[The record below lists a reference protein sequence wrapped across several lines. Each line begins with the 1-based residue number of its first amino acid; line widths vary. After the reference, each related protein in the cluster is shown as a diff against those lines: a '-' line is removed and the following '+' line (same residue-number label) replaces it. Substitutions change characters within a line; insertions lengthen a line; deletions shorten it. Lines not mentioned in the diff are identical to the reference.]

1 MPTAPQFEWPQGEPL
16 FETQWRAV
24 TESLAGNGVL
34 DNGDLA
40 LTAGTANR
48 EVDYA
53 AGTVYYVATQ
63 FNESAGSVT
72 VSAGDANEDRWDTI
86 AYDTATPG
94 VEVKE
99 GTPAANP
106 EPPDVDGGEIL
117 LGVVYVPQNFDD
129 VLTSS
134 QILNWRGRVSNE
146 AEEVIYVDGTGVY
159 GVNTVDAALDELQE
173 AAQITSYPLDL
184 DVDTDMD
191 ASGTDLTDSSA
202 GVTVWDA
209 SAVEVPQAQLGGP
222 ASSLSAYPL
231 APGTDLNVNAY
242 PFAIG
247 DLASPFPL
255 PAITDMDAA
264 GNDLVD
270 GGTTVWDTSA
280 DHVPRGSVDDVKAT
294 TVLSSATLTTSDEE
308 AVLVDTTAIAAAST
322 VTLASADAVQGNTI
336 RVADLTGEA
345 NTYNISVE
353 TEGSET
359 IDGAGSYTITSPY
372 ASIVLMSDGNNWSII
387 SGQGAG
393 SRGPAQEDF
402 SGAETGQVS
411 ASSQGILIVSSLEPG
426 ESAAVYRAVLTTDTV
441 EAVATG
447 VDLKL
452 VTFDNAGGFTTQSTI
467 AAGDGS
473 TIYDDVTG
481 TPIANY
487 ENTGTAAESIGVIVD
502 NTTTSAVDIVSDV
515 EGRTGL

>member
-40 LTAGTANR
+40 LTPGTANR
-48 EVDYA
+48 EVAYA
-53 AGTVYYVATQ
+53 AGDVYYVATTY
-63 FNESAGSVT
+63 NETAGSVT
-72 VSAGDANEDRWDTI
+72 VSAGDGTNDRWDTI

-129 VLTSS
+129 VLASS

-146 AEEVIYVDGTGVY
+146 AGEVLYQDSTGVY
-159 GVNTVDAALDELQE
+159 GVNNVDAALDELQE

-202 GVTVWDA
+202 AVTIWDA
-209 SAVEVPQAQLGGP
+209 SAVEVPQSQLGGP

-231 APGTDLNVNAY
+231 APATDLNVNAY
-242 PFAIG
+242 PFALA
-247 DLASPFPL
+247 DLASPFGL
-255 PAITDMDAA
+255 PNITDMDAA
-264 GNDLVD
+264 GTDLTDSNV
-270 GGTTVWDTSA
+270 GETIWDTSA
-280 DHVPRGSVDDVKAT
+280 GLVPRAVVDPKLRQST
-294 TVLSSATLTTSDEE
+294 LSSATLTTSGEE
-308 AVLVDTTAIAAAST
+308 IVHVDTATIAATST
-322 VTLASADAVQGNTI
+322 VTIASADIEAGRVI
-336 RVADLTGEA
+336 RIDDLTGSA
-345 NTYNISVE
+345 YTYPITVA

-359 IDGAGSYTITSPY
+359 IDGSSSVTINRDY
-372 ASIVLMSDGNNWSII
+372 GGVVLTSDGTNLSIEH
-387 SGQGAG
+387 QYPE
-393 SRGPAQEDF
+393 REPLQEVF
-402 SGAETGQVS
+402 SGAETGNVP
-411 ASSQGILIVSSLEPG
+411 AGEQGVLAVTSLEPD
-426 ESAAVYRAVLTTDTV
+426 ETIEIYRAVLTTDTV

-447 VDLKL
+447 VDLEL
-452 VTFDNAGGFTTQSTI
+452 VTFNNAGSFSSRATL
-467 AAGDGS
+467 AAGDGA
-473 TIYDDVTG
+473 TIYDDETG
-481 TPIANY
+481 NPLGSYTNP
-487 ENTGTAAESIGVIVD
+487 GTSAVSAGVIVD
-502 NTTTSAVDIVSDV
+502 NTLTTSVEIVS
-515 EGRTGL
+515 EAHGRTGL